1 VLYLQKVR
9 ENEMKL
15 LIIEDEKEIS
25 DSICQYFAGE
35 DFLCETAYN
44 YRTAMEKLSLNEYV
58 CILLDITLPGGNGL
72 DILKELKE
80 MKKADGVIIISARN
94 SMDDKIKGLQTGA
107 DDYLAKPFHL
117 PELGARVAAIIRRR
131 SFDGQNLI
139 SLDQLVLDVFNKT
152 LKLKDAEIPLT
163 RKEYELLLYFIG
175 NKNKVVTKEA
185 IVEHLWGSH
194 IDMLDS
200 YDFIYAH
207 IKNLRK
213 KLVQAGCPD
222 YIKVAY
228 GMGYK
233 FTIH

>member
-1 VLYLQKVR
+1 
-9 ENEMKL
+9 MKL

-25 DSICQYFAGE
+25 DSISQYFAGE
-35 DFLCETAYN
+35 EFLCDTAYD
-44 YRTAMEKLSLNEYV
+44 YHSAIEKIHLNEYV
-58 CILLDITLPGGNGL
+58 CILLDITLPNGNGL
-72 DILKELKE
+72 DILKELKA
-80 MKKADGVIIISARN
+80 MGKAEGVIIISARN

-117 PELGARVAAIIRRR
+117 PELSARVTSIIRRR
-131 SFDGQNLI
+131 SFGGQNQI
-139 SLDQLVLDVFNKT
+139 VLDHLVLDIFNKS
-152 LKLKDAEIPLT
+152 LKLKDEEIPLT
-163 RKEYELLLYFIG
+163 RKEYELLLYFLG

-185 IVEHLWGSH
+185 IVEHLWGSY
-194 IDMLDS
+194 IEMADS